1 VHRLEAAR
9 ARQRVGEAAVAQAR
23 ESERIV
29 RDRFDA
35 GLATPA
41 DILRVSAASFDAE
54 QRRVA
59 ALADVLARHAEL
71 DRVAGRSVEGAQP

>member
-1 VHRLEAAR
+1 MT
-9 ARQRVGEAAVAQAR
+9 QAR

-35 GLATPA
+35 GLATTG
-41 DILRVSAASFDAE
+41 DVLRASTAAYDAE

-59 ALADVLARHAEL
+59 ALADVIIRRAEL
-71 DRVAGRSVEGAQP
+71 GRSVGAFTEGAQR

>member
-1 VHRLEAAR
+1 M
-9 ARQRVGEAAVAQAR
+9 AQAR

-41 DILRVSAASFDAE
+41 DVVRVSAASLDAE
-54 QRRVA
+54 QRRIA
-59 ALADVLARHAEL
+59 AMADLLVRQAEL
-71 DRVAGRSVEGAQP
+71 DRATGQALEGAQP